1 MLPLLP
7 HIAEL
12 LLIRAPPVELARRLT
27 LTNWALRNQQP
38 SIIIHTTTT
47 MRSTLRLLANVK
59 PRYLEPFTPTGLT
72 GLFTHPSPRPTLIFL
87 YTNTLQK
94 LQSFP
99 ETSAYRQ
106 SVEAL
111 TRHRLQ
117 IVESQKPPGFD
128 AWLERA
134 KKTIGAEPER
144 FAQLQ
149 LKNGA
154 FAYAASQE
162 RDFSDEAR
170 GKEWDGEDISATT
183 EGPTRTAAE
192 EAEWIKIIEE
202 GSESADNETDFHEV
216 SMKWESEPALEADQI
231 SEIEQ
236 KIGAGLIE
244 EVIQV
249 AEAESKLVDELYKAK
264 VWEELEEK
272 PAPGQW
278 TYFERGN

>member
-1 MLPLLP
+1 
-7 HIAEL
+7 
-12 LLIRAPPVELARRLT
+12 
-27 LTNWALRNQQP
+27 
-38 SIIIHTTTT
+38 

-149 LKNGA
+149 LKDGA

-170 GKEWDGEDISATT
+170 GKEWDGEGLSTTT

-202 GSESADNETDFHEV
+202 GRESANNETDFHEV

-231 SEIEQ
+231 AEIEQ

-244 EVIQV
+244 EIIQV
-249 AEAESKLVDELYKAK
+249 AEAESILVDEMHKAK

>member
-1 MLPLLP
+1 
-7 HIAEL
+7 
-12 LLIRAPPVELARRLT
+12 
-27 LTNWALRNQQP
+27 
-38 SIIIHTTTT
+38 

-59 PRYLEPFTPTGLT
+59 PRYLEPFAPTGLT
-72 GLFTHPSPRPTLIFL
+72 GLITHPSPRPTLIFL

-99 ETSAYRQ
+99 ESSAYRK

-134 KKTIGAEPER
+134 KKTVGAEPER

-162 RDFSDEAR
+162 RDFSDNAR
-170 GKEWDGEDISATT
+170 GEEWDGETLSATT
-183 EGPTRTAAE
+183 EGPTRTAEE
-192 EAEWIKIIEE
+192 EAEWVKIIEE
-202 GSESADNETDFHEV
+202 GSESANNHSDFHEV
-216 SMKWESEPALEADQI
+216 AMKWENEPALEASQVA
-231 SEIEQ
+231 EIEQ
-236 KIGAGLIE
+236 QIGAGLIE
-244 EVIQV
+244 EIIQV
-249 AEAESKLVDELYKAK
+249 AEAESKLVDELHKAQ

>member
-1 MLPLLP
+1 
-7 HIAEL
+7 
-12 LLIRAPPVELARRLT
+12 
-27 LTNWALRNQQP
+27 
-38 SIIIHTTTT
+38 

-170 GKEWDGEDISATT
+170 GKEWDGEGMSATT

-202 GSESADNETDFHEV
+202 GSESAANETDFHEV

-244 EVIQV
+244 EIIQV

>member
-1 MLPLLP
+1 
-7 HIAEL
+7 
-12 LLIRAPPVELARRLT
+12 
-27 LTNWALRNQQP
+27 
-38 SIIIHTTTT
+38 

-72 GLFTHPSPRPTLIFL
+72 GLTTHPSPRPTLIYL
-87 YTNTLQK
+87 YTTTLQK
-94 LQSFP
+94 LSNFP
-99 ETSAYRQ
+99 ESSAYRQ

-117 IVESQKPPGFD
+117 IVESQKPPGFEQ
-128 AWLERA
+128 WLERV
-134 KKTIGAEPER
+134 KKTVGAEPER

-149 LKNGA
+149 RSDGT
-154 FAYAASQE
+154 FAYVGSQQP
-162 RDFSDEAR
+162 DGSDNAR
-170 GKEWDGEDISATT
+170 GEEWDGEGLSSTT
-183 EGPTRTAAE
+183 EGPARTPQEAAEWQKIVEESSSTAA
-192 EAEWIKIIEE
+192 KV
-202 GSESADNETDFHEV
+202 ESDHHE
-216 SMKWESEPALEADQI
+216 SNMSWENEPALEAEQV

-244 EVIQV
+244 EIIQV
-249 AEAESKLVDELYKAK
+249 AEAELKLTDELYKAR

>member
-1 MLPLLP
+1 
-7 HIAEL
+7 
-12 LLIRAPPVELARRLT
+12 
-27 LTNWALRNQQP
+27 
-38 SIIIHTTTT
+38 

-59 PRYLEPFTPTGLT
+59 PRYLEPFAPTGLT
-72 GLFTHPSPRPTLIFL
+72 GLNTHPSPRPTLIFL

-99 ETSAYRQ
+99 ESSAYRK

-111 TRHRLQ
+111 TRH
-117 IVESQKPPGFD
+117 PPGFD
-128 AWLERA
+128 AWLERV
-134 KKTIGAEPER
+134 KKTVGAEPER

-162 RDFSDEAR
+162 RDFTDNAR
-170 GKEWDGEDISATT
+170 GEEWDGETLSATT
-183 EGPTRTAAE
+183 EGPTRTAEE
-192 EAEWIKIIEE
+192 EAEWAKIIEE
-202 GSESADNETDFHEV
+202 GSESADNESDFHEV
-216 SMKWESEPALEADQI
+216 AMKWENEPALEASQVA
-231 SEIEQ
+231 EIEQ
-236 KIGAGLIE
+236 QIGAGLIE
-244 EVIQV
+244 EIIQV
-249 AEAESKLVDELYKAK
+249 AEAESKLVDELHKAQ